1 MRPASPPTAKAMR
14 QLVRA
19 ALRED
24 LGGRGDAT
32 SLALI
37 RPSAR
42 SQGRIVAR
50 QEGVFCG
57 GALVREAFRQCGRA
71 LRVTFHVRDGRR
83 LRAGQCVATV
93 EGPTRAIL
101 AGERVALN
109 FLKRL
114 SGIATLAARCAAAAR
129 KGNPRRPPAIL
140 DTRKTTPTLRAFEKH
155 AVRCGGGRNHRAG
168 LFDMVLIKDNH
179 LAALARETTDPIGEA
194 VRRARRRWP
203 RLEVEVECDT
213 LDQVRRAAAARPD
226 FILLDNMPP
235 PRMKRAIAIVN
246 GRAKTEASG
255 GITLS
260 EISAIARTGVDF
272 ISVGALT
279 HSPAALDFS
288 LDLQPSPP

>member
-1 MRPASPPTAKAMR
+1 MRLAPPPTAQAMR
-14 QLVRA
+14 RLVRA

-24 LGGRGDAT
+24 LGPRGDAT

-42 SQGRIVAR
+42 SRGQIVAR
-50 QEGVFCG
+50 QEGVLCG
-57 GALVREAFRQCGRA
+57 GALVREVFRQCRRT
-71 LRVTFHVRDGRR
+71 LRVTFHVRDGQR
-83 LRAGQCVATV
+83 LRAGQRVATI

-114 SGIATLAARCAAAAR
+114 SGIATLTARCAAAAR
-129 KGNPRRPPAIL
+129 RGNPRRPPAIL
-140 DTRKTTPTLRAFEKH
+140 DTRKTIPTLREFEKY

-168 LFDMVLIKDNH
+168 LYDMVLIKDNH

-203 RLEVEVECDT
+203 GLKIEVECDT
-213 LDQVRRAAAARPD
+213 LDQVRQAAAARPE

-235 PRMKRAIAIVN
+235 SLMKRAIAIVN

-255 GITLS
+255 GITLPA
-260 EISAIARTGVDF
+260 ISAIARTGVDF

-288 LDLQPSPP
+288 LALPPSSP